1 MGGSAGEAASRPPR
15 SGGAKARK
23 REPKIVEPHQLRKCW
38 QRDRQFHWREIHNT
52 EAVTFASDAARFRWG
67 TAAEIPDVRNG
78 YQVGKWVYQ
87 CRECLG
93 EELGMTPSK
102 SI

>member
-1 MGGSAGEAASRPPR
+1 M
-15 SGGAKARK
+15 
-23 REPKIVEPHQLRKCW
+23 
-38 QRDRQFHWREIHNT
+38 HNT
-52 EAVTFASDAARFRWG
+52 EAVHFASDAARFRWG
-67 TAAEIPDVRNG
+67 TAAEIPDLRDG